1 MRKICY
7 IMGCTKMKRYYILNN
22 IAHKTKG
29 VGEDTYFVREWYVVP
44 TRGEPI
50 GDNCFYRKRKW
61 CGAEYLELSDTPTG
75 VYICRKETLEEL
87 EKYVASEEF
96 KNQLER
102 TRKSDFYKM
111 MLRTFNKAMN
121 EYNERVKGGKK

>member
-1 MRKICY
+1 
-7 IMGCTKMKRYYILNN
+7 MKRYYCMMNK
-22 IAHKTKG
+22 AHKKEG
-29 VGEDTYFVREWYVVP
+29 VGGDPYFVREWYVVP

-61 CGAEYLELSDTPTG
+61 CGVEYLELSDTATG

-96 KNQLER
+96 KNQLEKV
-102 TRKSDFYKM
+102 RKSDFYKF
-111 MLRTFNKAMN
+111 MLERYKKALE
-121 EYNERVKGGKK
+121 EYKERVKGGKKNDK

>member
-1 MRKICY
+1 MR
-7 IMGCTKMKRYYILNN
+7 RYYILMN
-22 IAHKTKG
+22 KRVKQTG
-29 VGEDTYFVREWYVVP
+29 VGRDIYFVSEWYVVP
-44 TRGEPI
+44 SRGEPI

-61 CGAEYLELSDTPTG
+61 CGADYFELSDTHTG

-102 TRKSDFYKM
+102 TRKSDFYKL
-111 MLRTFNKAMN
+111 MLHTFDKAMK
-121 EYNERVKGGKK
+121 EYEERVKGGKNNDK